1 MRDVGYRLLDV
12 RDLVVA
18 TFRRWI
24 FAAED
29 WLLAEPRGLYG
40 VAVCRIGMALSVLGL
55 LISNFTTRQVWVG
68 QGSVW
73 AEPARAISQFPEI
86 ALLDGVS
93 GDILTVFYVVTM
105 LAAVSL
111 LLGWHAKASNVV
123 TLVGFIAIVAQ
134 NPVVADE
141 SDNLI
146 RIALLWLLLMQ
157 SSERWSLDAWRRDR
171 RGNGGG
177 GAARAA
183 RSSEEVLP
191 VWLSRGLHH
200 VGLLGLATQTILLFM
215 AGGLDKVSQKI
226 WQQGTALYS
235 TMQLPEFRPFPGLSD
250 LLTGST
256 VALALLTYAVLLTQ
270 LFFAPLLLTP
280 ISRRIVIA
288 ATIVVNVLIAVLL
301 ALPWSSLACLAL
313 VALFVSTGTYE
324 RFDERLRS
332 ALAPAGDWFAMRGYD
347 LQDAWFAVAERTVY
361 PVSDWFRANVLRR

>member
-1 MRDVGYRLLDV
+1 MRDFGYRLLDL
-12 RDLVVA
+12 RDFLLA

-29 WLLAEPRGLYG
+29 WLLSEPRALYG
-40 VAVCRIGMALSVLGL
+40 VAACRIGMAFSVLGL
-55 LISNFTTRQVWVG
+55 LISNFTTRQAWVG

-86 ALLDGVS
+86 ALLDGVT

-105 LAAVSL
+105 LAALSL
-111 LLGWHAKASNVV
+111 LLGWHAKAANVV
-123 TLVGFIAIVAQ
+123 TLIGFIAIVAQ

-171 RGNGGG
+171 RGNGAG

-191 VWLSRGLHH
+191 QWLSRGLHH
-200 VGLLGLATQTILLFM
+200 VGLLGIATQTILLFM

-250 LLTGST
+250 LLSRNT

-270 LFFAPLLLTP
+270 LFFAPLLLNP
-280 ISRRIVIA
+280 VSRRIVIA
-288 ATIVVNVLIAVLL
+288 ATIVVNVLVAVVL
-301 ALPWSSLACLAL
+301 AQPWSSLACLAL
-313 VALFVSTGTYE
+313 VALFISTETYE
-324 RFDERLRS
+324 RLDQLLHTM
-332 ALAPAGDWFAMRGYD
+332 LAPVGDWFAMRGYD
-347 LQDAWFAVAERTVY
+347 VQDAWFAVADRTIH
-361 PVSDWFRANVLRR
+361 PVTDWFRATILRR

>member
-1 MRDVGYRLLDV
+1 MRDIGARTA
-12 RDLVVA
+12 DL
-18 TFRRWI
+18 FRRG
-24 FAAED
+24 FYAAED

-40 VAVCRIGMALSVLGL
+40 VAACRIGMAMAVLGL
-55 LISNFTTRQVWVG
+55 LASNYTSRQIWVG

-73 AEPARAISQFPEI
+73 AEPARSISQFPEI

-93 GDILTVFYVVTM
+93 GDVLTVVYIVTM

-111 LLGWHAKASNVV
+111 ALGWHAKASNVV
-123 TLVGFIAIVAQ
+123 TLIGFIAIVAQ

-171 RGNGGG
+171 RLNGGG
-177 GAARAA
+177 GAARAP

-191 VWLSRGLHH
+191 PWLSRGLHH
-200 VGLLGLATQTILLFM
+200 VGLLGIATQTMLLFM

-235 TMQLPEFRPFPGLSD
+235 TMQLPEFRPYPALSD
-250 LLTGST
+250 ALSGSS

-270 LFFAPLLLTP
+270 LFFAPLLLNP
-280 ISRRIVIA
+280 ISRRIVIVA
-288 ATIVVNVLIAVLL
+288 AIGVNVVIAVLL
-301 ALPWSSLACLAL
+301 ALPWSSLACIAL
-313 VALFVSTGTYE
+313 VGLFVSTETYE
-324 RFDERLRS
+324 RVDERIRDL
-332 ALAPAGDWFAMRGYD
+332 LAPVGDWFAMRGYD
-347 LQDAWFAVAERTVY
+347 VQDAWYAIADRTVL
-361 PVSDWFRANVLRR
+361 PVADWFRATILRR

>member
-12 RDLVVA
+12 RDNVLA
-18 TFRRWI
+18 ALRRWTH
-24 FAAED
+24 AAED
-29 WLLAEPRGLYG
+29 WLVAEPRALYG
-40 VAVCRIGMALSVLGL
+40 VAACRIGMALAVLGL
-55 LISNFTTRQVWVG
+55 LASNFTTRQAWVG

-73 AEPARAISQFPEI
+73 AEPARGISQFPEI

-93 GDILTVFYVVTM
+93 GDILTAFYVVTM
-105 LAAVSL
+105 LAALSL
-111 LLGWHAKASNVV
+111 LLGWHAKAANVV

-171 RGNGGG
+171 RGNGAG

-191 VWLSRGLHH
+191 QWLSRGLHH
-200 VGLLGLATQTILLFM
+200 VGLLGLATQTVLLFM

-226 WQQGTALYS
+226 WQHGTALYY
-235 TMQLPEFRPFPGLSD
+235 TMQQPEFRPFPGLSD
-250 LLTGST
+250 LLSRST
-256 VALALLTYAVLLTQ
+256 VVLALLTYAVLLTQ
-270 LFFAPLLLTP
+270 LFFAPLLLNP

-288 ATIVVNVLIAVLL
+288 ATIVVNIVLAVVL
-301 ALPWSSLACLAL
+301 ALPWSSIACLAL
-313 VALFVSTGTYE
+313 VALLVSTSTYE
-324 RFDERLRS
+324 RVDQLLRNL
-332 ALAPAGDWFAMRGYD
+332 LAPIGDWLAMRGYD
-347 LQDAWFAVAERTVY
+347 LQDAWFAVADRTVY
-361 PVSDWFRANVLRR
+361 PVADWVRSTILRR